1 MYHSSKQNGH
11 QQAKSGV
18 DRRSTSLF
26 GCAAIQSSTEDILQH
41 LTKAEE
47 IRKEYFNNKIMAQ
60 MKLIPADNMKDKLWG
75 KRGTPE
81 REAMETK
88 LKEDVNAYIVGE
100 AIRKA
105 RLAQNLTQEQLGERI
120 GVQRAQISKLEKGA
134 SVITLPTMSRV
145 FQALGIAT
153 ATLDLGIAGKIA
165 LW

>member
-1 MYHSSKQNGH
+1 
-11 QQAKSGV
+11 
-18 DRRSTSLF
+18 
-26 GCAAIQSSTEDILQH
+26 
-41 LTKAEE
+41 
-47 IRKEYFNNKIMAQ
+47 

-75 KRGTPE
+75 KRVTPE

-88 LKEDVNAYIVGE
+88 LKEDVNAYI
-100 AIRKA
+100 IRKA

-120 GVQRAQISKLEKGA
+120 GVQRAQISKLEKGT